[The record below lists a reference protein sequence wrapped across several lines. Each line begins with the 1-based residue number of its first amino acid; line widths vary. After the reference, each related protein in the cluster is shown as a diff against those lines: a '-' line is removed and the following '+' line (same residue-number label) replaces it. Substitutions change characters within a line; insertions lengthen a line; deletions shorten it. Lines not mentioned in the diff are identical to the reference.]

1 MKRELKKRK
10 DETLGEWRERIAPLC
25 TGMTTE
31 QLQEVLRE
39 VSVTSYAVGSNA
51 ALEVMKEYPHM
62 FK

>member
-10 DETLGEWRERIAPLC
+10 DETLSEWRERIAPLR

-31 QLQEVLRE
+31 QLSEVFRE
-39 VSVTSYAVGSNA
+39 VSVTSYTVGSNA

-62 FK
+62 AR

>member
-10 DETLGEWRERIAPLC
+10 DETLAEWRERITPLC

-39 VSVTSYAVGSNA
+39 VSVTSYAVGSDA
-51 ALEVMKEYPHM
+51 ALDVLK
-62 FK
+62 KVTD

>member
-10 DETLGEWRERIAPLC
+10 DETLCEWRERIAPLC

-39 VSVTSYAVGSNA
+39 VSVASYAVGSDA
-51 ALEVMKEYPHM
+51 ALEVIKKYPHM
-62 FK
+62 VR